1 MSSTKTYRSNSD
13 YKKMYKSFAS
23 KSTKSKTSKSSNHNI
38 KDIDMI
44 QERKTKSYS
53 KMNNNNNTEYKEFD
67 LGGSDNNT
75 TNKNATGNCEG
86 CGMENSPLRAVT
98 KEFLCPSCRDNIHFK
113 LITKT
118 TVLNK
123 YPNLDFVDLIEG
135 FQNKTIHCF
144 FMRNWH
150 NYNAK
155 PIKLYYEKEMQE
167 LSQRKGYV
175 RPQDRIQPYSARDAL
190 IVEKE

>member
-1 MSSTKTYRSNSD
+1 MSSTKSSRAQSD
-13 YKKMYKSFAS
+13 YKKLYKSISKKSPSSSNKSS
-23 KSTKSKTSKSSNHNI
+23 KSPTKKIHIQQEQKTPSAYKSKKNNSN
-38 KDIDMI
+38 
-44 QERKTKSYS
+44 Q
-53 KMNNNNNTEYKEFD
+53 TEYKEFD
-67 LGGSDNNT
+67 LNT
-75 TNKNATGNCEG
+75 TEKSGKNNTGNCDG

-135 FQNKTIHCF
+135 FQNKTIQCF

-155 PIKLYYEKEMQE
+155 PIKLYYEREMQE

-175 RPQDRIQPYSARDAL
+175 RPQDRILPFSAHQSL